1 MCNPELFDIGF
12 SESIIWS
19 PPSSY
24 SLVIGPLLALGGRKN
39 LFFLSGVGGW
49 NNHLHLKLFE
59 KGGQKGE
66 HPCIRPSFHTE
77 ETLKYNAISK
87 NYHGYGSTVEYMGA
101 PPFCPH
107 FSKSFKSWNM
117 LPQIYYTPKINL
129 IAHSER
135 FICLFKKRFEVQK
148 NQWFFTLRDVIFWV
162 ILRPLLKKCTFFS
175 FKNHISVSN
184 CRMKL
189 IFDSGEFWD
198 SIFCKNKIFEKGGG
212 GQVCGFEMT
221 GWLH

>member
-1 MCNPELFDIGF
+1 
-12 SESIIWS
+12 
-19 PPSSY
+19 
-24 SLVIGPLLALGGRKN
+24 
-39 LFFLSGVGGW
+39 
-49 NNHLHLKLFE
+49 
-59 KGGQKGE
+59 
-66 HPCIRPSFHTE
+66 
-77 ETLKYNAISK
+77 
-87 NYHGYGSTVEYMGA
+87 
-101 PPFCPH
+101 
-107 FSKSFKSWNM
+107 M
-117 LPQIYYTPKINL
+117 LPQLYFAPKMNL

-198 SIFCKNKIFEKGGG
+198 SIFCKNEIFEKGGQRG
-212 GQVCGFEMT
+212 GGRCVDLKWLGGYTKKYEFHLINASYGFVSCYIWSEQT
-221 GWLH
+221 FGNAAPPPFSAPLGAPPFIFETPA

>member
-1 MCNPELFDIGF
+1 
-12 SESIIWS
+12 
-19 PPSSY
+19 
-24 SLVIGPLLALGGRKN
+24 
-39 LFFLSGVGGW
+39 
-49 NNHLHLKLFE
+49 
-59 KGGQKGE
+59 
-66 HPCIRPSFHTE
+66 
-77 ETLKYNAISK
+77 
-87 NYHGYGSTVEYMGA
+87 
-101 PPFCPH
+101 
-107 FSKSFKSWNM
+107 M
-117 LPQIYYTPKINL
+117 LPQLYFAPKTNL

-175 FKNHISVSN
+175 FKHHISVSN

-212 GQVCGFEMT
+212 AGVWIWNDWVDTLKNMNFISEMPPT
-221 GWLH
+221 ASYHAIFNRNKHSGNLHPLFLPPRVPLLSYSRPQHRKC